1 MAERDTR
8 FGGNI
13 ERANRGIPYP
23 TGGRDVRFEGSLPH
37 KFQYR
42 DQGRTVVSGNEPAF
56 TDMGRNRNV
65 PFPQSTGTPNFRPP
79 YGAPGQPSYNQ
90 WRQQIDPY
98 SNQMRSRTP
107 SDIGY
112 DRMGGGLG
120 GLQEKSQLRRPEDF
134 TNLGM
139 LGRPD
144 LSFKYSHM
152 GPSEG
157 MGVGGKGETRWSD
170 YTVGGT
176 GGWDDDT
183 IRGTWRR
190 MQDARRADEM
200 DEYGYL
206 EGAPRQRTTFTEGY
220 ISPQAFNEM
229 YGGVYDD
236 AIFRTVDPNT
246 NRIEQYPQAGE
257 SEQSK
262 VNLQE
267 IMNRMP
273 WMNPWRLIQNLD
285 ARGIEYAN
293 RGGLMSLRR

>member
-120 GLQEKSQLRRPEDF
+120 GLQETTDLWHDIHPYAWNRMMDGPEF
-134 TNLGM
+134 
-139 LGRPD
+139 P
-144 LSFKYSHM
+144 
-152 GPSEG
+152 
-157 MGVGGKGETRWSD
+157 
-170 YTVGGT
+170 GT
-176 GGWDDDT
+176 HVRHGYE
-183 IRGTWRR
+183 
-190 MQDARRADEM
+190 QP
-200 DEYGYL
+200 DEY
-206 EGAPRQRTTFTEGY
+206 
-220 ISPQAFNEM
+220 
-229 YGGVYDD
+229 
-236 AIFRTVDPNT
+236 
-246 NRIEQYPQAGE
+246 
-257 SEQSK
+257 
-262 VNLQE
+262 
-267 IMNRMP
+267 
-273 WMNPWRLIQNLD
+273 
-285 ARGIEYAN
+285 
-293 RGGLMSLRR
+293 